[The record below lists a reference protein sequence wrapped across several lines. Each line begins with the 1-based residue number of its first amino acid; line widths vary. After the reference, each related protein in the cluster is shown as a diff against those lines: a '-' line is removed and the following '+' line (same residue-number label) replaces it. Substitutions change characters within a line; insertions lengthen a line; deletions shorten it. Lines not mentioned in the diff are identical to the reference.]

1 MVLLVANSDCQGKDR
16 VRSTVRRRLITLLG
30 LLDLRHF
37 KKCNFKVVSPR
48 SLKVF
53 VFVCNFYWIIVDLS
67 EQERLLSSVIKKL
80 EGSTEHNPST
90 ALAHAY
96 ALRAKTSFED
106 LKYPLAIEDAQKAI
120 DCSNIATSATLST
133 AYRVWADAE
142 QACGSGQAI
151 AVLQR
156 WHRAQPT
163 YRTKLQKEIQAGVN
177 TMKKH

>member
-1 MVLLVANSDCQGKDR
+1 MVLFVANSDCQGKDR

-30 LLDLRHF
+30 LLDLRHS
-37 KKCNFKVVSPR
+37 KNCNFKVVSPR

-120 DCSNIATSATLST
+120 DYSNIATSATLST

-163 YRTKLQKEIQAGVN
+163 YRTKLQKEIQDIRESN
-177 TMKKH
+177 ST

>member
-1 MVLLVANSDCQGKDR
+1 M
-16 VRSTVRRRLITLLG
+16 
-30 LLDLRHF
+30 
-37 KKCNFKVVSPR
+37 
-48 SLKVF
+48 
-53 VFVCNFYWIIVDLS
+53 FVCNFYWIIVDLS
-67 EQERLLSSVIKKL
+67 EQERLLSSVINKL

-163 YRTKLQKEIQAGVN
+163 YRTKLQKEIQDIRESN
-177 TMKKH
+177 ST